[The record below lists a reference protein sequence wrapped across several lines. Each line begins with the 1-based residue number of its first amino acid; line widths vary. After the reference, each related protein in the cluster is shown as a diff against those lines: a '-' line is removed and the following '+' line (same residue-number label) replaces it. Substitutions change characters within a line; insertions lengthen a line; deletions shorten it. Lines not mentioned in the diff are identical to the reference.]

1 MLFPPIKR
9 PRRRLYILNTASQVV
24 QNLKEALTLL
34 EKEQANPKKLEKIN
48 EDVSKYLQLTKQI
61 LMGTPGKL
69 YSQTSK

>member
-69 YSQTSK
+69 NSQTSK